1 MKFSRDPGGFRL
13 YLSLPL
19 WERGL
24 KYLYRIQAN
33 ILIGSLPLWE
43 RGLKFVSDPLL
54 LAGQDLSL
62 PLWERGLKSPAGR
75 TTDTSPLSLPL
86 WERGLKF
93 FRTVSTRQNLS
104 SLPLWERGLKSGTL
118 PEASR
123 PGPTSLPLWERG
135 LKLVY
140 SSLLLILSPVAPL
153 VGAWIEICLC
163 WMS

>member
-1 MKFSRDPGGFRL
+1 MPRKRSSRSYFNPRSHKGSDFLTGPERRERTKFQST
-13 YLSLPL
+13 LPQ
-19 WERGL
+19 G
-24 KYLYRIQAN
+24 
-33 ILIGSLPLWE
+33 
-43 RGLKFVSDPLL
+43 
-54 LAGQDLSL
+54 
-62 PLWERGLKSPAGR
+62 
-75 TTDTSPLSLPL
+75 
-86 WERGLKF
+86 ERGLKF